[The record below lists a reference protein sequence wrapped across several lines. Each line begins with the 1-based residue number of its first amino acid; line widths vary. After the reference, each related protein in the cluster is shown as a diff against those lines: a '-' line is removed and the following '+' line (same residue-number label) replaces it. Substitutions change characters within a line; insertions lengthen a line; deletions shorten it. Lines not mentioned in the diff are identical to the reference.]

1 MVAHALLGSAE
12 GLAPRRR
19 PLAEGRSYE
28 RLLELPDVEAWLIRW
43 VPGAALDLHDHGG
56 SSATVAVLQGSLV
69 EHHRLG
75 GGGRL
80 RTRVLATG
88 DAVSFGP
95 DHAHAVAN
103 PGAVTA
109 ASIHVY
115 SPPLAEMH
123 FPDVGLQLDPSSP
136 GWATPV
142 RPPEPSRRSSAA
154 VGVRRPSL
162 DDHLARVRA
171 TYTRLDPAATAAAIA
186 AGAVLVDTRPVAQ
199 RDRRGRGARAR

>member
-1 MVAHALLGSAE
+1 MSSTLLRPSPGTARQRTSVVAHALLGSAE
-12 GLAPRRR
+12 GLCRGVV

-43 VPGAALDLHDHGG
+43 APGAALDLHDHGG
-56 SSATVAVLQGSLV
+56 SSATFAVLQGSLV

-103 PGAVTA
+103 RGAVTA
-109 ASIHVY
+109 ASLHVY

-123 FPDVGLQLDPSSP
+123 FPDSGLQLDSGSP
-136 GWATPV
+136 GWASL
-142 RPPEPSRRSSAA
+142 RPE
-154 VGVRRPSL
+154 
-162 DDHLARVRA
+162 
-171 TYTRLDPAATAAAIA
+171 
-186 AGAVLVDTRPVAQ
+186 VLS
-199 RDRRGRGARAR
+199 